1 MKLLAALPLVLG
13 VVSLAAACS
22 SSPPRTIFEDETSE
36 GGAVTEDGGTTTTDG
51 ETTFE
56 FDGNLPD
63 AAVKD
68 ECKKMDVVF
77 VVDDSGSMGG
87 AQVKLR
93 SNFPRMV
100 DTLNAFKTKSGAAL
114 DYRLAVTSTD
124 MDAANASRFPSR
136 TRSFADGNRGGF
148 VTTPFAS
155 CDAGGSG
162 RAWLERTDANVANA
176 FGCRAG
182 LGTGGS
188 ATEKP
193 LDALVTSL
201 SERAADSNKDFLRED
216 ALLAFFIL
224 TDEED
229 SSSANAQAVI
239 QKLDLLKKVRGR
251 WAGALI
257 SGQKSGSCSTGSG
270 STLHSAVEAPK
281 LHQLVTGAA
290 DAATGKNNMIWRTIC
305 QENYDTAVKD
315 ALDTFTIACLNIP
328 PLPK

>member
-1 MKLLAALPLVLG
+1 MKLLVALPLVVG

-22 SSPPRTIFEDETSE
+22 SSPPRTIFDDGTGE
-36 GGAVTEDGGTTTTDG
+36 GGVVTGDGGGSTDG
-51 ETTFE
+51 GTTFE

-63 AAVKD
+63 SAVKD

-93 SNFPRMV
+93 ANFPRMV
-100 DTLNAFKTKSGAAL
+100 DTLNAFKTKSGADL

-124 MDAANASRFPSR
+124 TDAANASRFPQR

-148 VTTPFAS
+148 VTTPFTS
-155 CDAGGSG
+155 CDPGGSG

-188 ATEKP
+188 GTEKP

-201 SERAADSNKDFLRED
+201 SDRAADSNKDFVRED

-229 SSSANAQAVI
+229 SSTATAQSVI

-257 SGQKSGSCSTGSG
+257 SGQKSGSCST
-270 STLHSAVEAPK
+270 TDHSAVQAPK
-281 LHQLVTGAA
+281 LHQLVEGAA
-290 DAATGKNNMIWRTIC
+290 DPATGKNNVIWRTIC
-305 QENYDTAVKD
+305 QDTYDTAVKD
-315 ALDTFTIACLNIP
+315 ALDTFTVACLNLP

>member
-1 MKLLAALPLVLG
+1 MKLLAALPLVVG

-22 SSPPRTIFEDETSE
+22 SSPPRTIFDDGTGE
-36 GGAVTEDGGTTTTDG
+36 GGVVTGDGGTTTDG
-51 ETTFE
+51 TTTFE

-87 AQVKLR
+87 AQVKLKA
-93 SNFPRMV
+93 NFPRMV
-100 DTLNAFKTKSGAAL
+100 DTLNAFKTKSGADL

-124 MDAANASRFPSR
+124 TSRASL
-136 TRSFADGNRGGF
+136 TNGGRGGF
-148 VTTPFAS
+148 VTTPVTS
-155 CDAGGSG
+155 CDPGGSG
-162 RAWLERTDANVANA
+162 RAWLERTDPNVASA

-182 LGTGGS
+182 LGTNGS
-188 ATEKP
+188 AIEKP
-193 LDALVTSL
+193 IDGLIMSL
-201 SERAADSNKDFLRED
+201 TDRATDQNKDFLRED

-229 SSSANAQAVI
+229 SSSATAQAAI
-239 QKLDLLKKVRGR
+239 QKLDVLKKVRGR

-257 SGQKSGSCSTGSG
+257 SGQKSGSCSTTG
-270 STLHSAVEAPK
+270 HSAGQAPK
-281 LHQLVTGAA
+281 LHQLVEGAA
-290 DAATGKNNMIWRTIC
+290 DPATGKNNVIWRTIC

-315 ALDTFTIACLNIP
+315 ALDTFTVACLNLPPIP
-328 PLPK
+328 K